1 MSAKPNVL
9 IFGKSRIFSVIQP
22 DISPSPAPYRRLPLT
37 LASSLGG
44 TPTITPHLV
53 QYLVP
58 TAADPKV
65 GSIQIFDRYTIHPPT
80 TYLGAPFKKL
90 LEDKKDLITY
100 SQVNL
105 SNPCAYLS
113 PAFLHSDQMT
123 DD

>member
-22 DISPSPAPYRRLPLT
+22 VLPPLLPCRGLPLT
-37 LASSLGG
+37 LASLPDIGG
-44 TPTITPHLV
+44 TPTITPHIV

-90 LEDKKDLITY
+90 LEDKKDIITY

-105 SNPCAYLS
+105 SNPCAYFSLT
-113 PAFLHSDQMT
+113 FLRWIG
-123 DD
+123 